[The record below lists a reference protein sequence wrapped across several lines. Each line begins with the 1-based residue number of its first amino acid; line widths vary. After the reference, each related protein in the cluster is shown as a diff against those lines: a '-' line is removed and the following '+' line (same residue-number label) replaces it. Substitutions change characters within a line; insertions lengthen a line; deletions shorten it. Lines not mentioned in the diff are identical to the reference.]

1 MQKFLNYFKRI
12 SALFLVCIT
21 ISFSAFSS
29 YASVPVQASGVLE
42 VSIISSLIEALMASM
57 GLSFSSTADLN
68 NVVTGLDSMMTSTPD
83 FTYKG
88 VKVFEKIQEVLY
100 SAKLGATVALP
111 AACIEWFCNWL
122 YGTSSDVLSD
132 ASDVIYQN
140 PSVSVPSAQVI
151 YGDFSKEFFE
161 SYNLFYGFNKIY
173 DYYSDSEGSCPTT
186 IGDDEPYLTS
196 KLVVTIFNPKNNTF
210 SLNYTNNTG
219 IIYPSTLSIPAVMG
233 SLDEVSVSSVFEL
246 FNNTGDAGTFYSCFF
261 NCNYPSLGEPYLQ
274 VGEKYRAYSSKLW
287 RLRYRSPQYST
298 SSDFNFYE
306 ATNYLPASST
316 NAVVRIFVNKTARFY
331 DSVDQYLM
339 EKVGSAYAPSS
350 TIYGSSS
357 ASKELEK
364 EEASGTVYL
373 QLTQAQLTEK
383 IEKAVADA
391 LAANPSITEEEIN
404 EMVAA
409 QVGALSGVQDS
420 IEEGTTV
427 LSGIMQK
434 VLSVLE
440 GLADNI
446 LTGLVSLVVPS
457 EGFIETQINNIM
469 NRLNGMGI
477 APFDMSEIF
486 TDDDE
491 SPFKDI
497 TIEVY
502 GQEVVIVS
510 FAHLDIFL
518 DKFRPAIRGLIA
530 LFLIFYSIDQFLSLF
545 SLGSMSQGGHVTSLA
560 NSLSSIVMPQGDSGR
575 LGQKGELTKR

>member
-1 MQKFLNYFKRI
+1 MKSKIFSRLRNFMAALVLSAAVMCSGVGGSYF
-12 SALFLVCIT
+12 AV
-21 ISFSAFSS
+21 
-29 YASVPVQASGVLE
+29 YDVYASGVLE

-68 NVVTGLDSMMTSTPD
+68 NVVTGLDSMMESYPD
-83 FTYKG
+83 YTYKG
-88 VKVFEKIQEVLY
+88 VKVFEKLQEVLY

-111 AACIEWFCNWL
+111 YACIEWFSIWL

-140 PSVSVPSAQVI
+140 PSVSVPGVQFI
-151 YGDFSKEFFE
+151 YGDFSQSFFE
-161 SYNLFYGFNKIY
+161 ACKLFYDLPLYLDNT
-173 DYYSDSEGSCPTT
+173 YSFAYTGNEPIFKDSCPM
-186 IGDDEPYLTS
+186 
-196 KLVVTIFNPKNNTF
+196 VVTIFNREDNYFTIAYPTTNIITYPK
-210 SLNYTNNTG
+210 
-219 IIYPSTLSIPAVMG
+219 
-233 SLDEVSVSSVFEL
+233 SLDVSTVLGTDNSLIDSVFEL
-246 FNNTGDAGTFYSCFF
+246 YTSSGG
-261 NCNYPSLGEPYLQ
+261 
-274 VGEKYRAYSSKLW
+274 VGSFKLCAFLHQDT
-287 RLRYRSPQYST
+287 RFKADTSYST
-298 SSDFNFYE
+298 LNTDTFNLRFRDCTYD
-306 ATNYLPASST
+306 ATLGYQNVYSQKNYLPASST
-316 NAVVRIFVNKTARFY
+316 NAEIRVFVNSGTRFY
-331 DSVDQYLM
+331 ESYEEYAMINMYSV
-339 EKVGSAYAPSS
+339 YAPTS
-350 TIYGSSS
+350 TVYGSSS

-364 EEASGTVYL
+364 DEAAGTVSL
-373 QLTQAQLTEK
+373 QLTQAQLTET

-391 LAANPSITEEEIN
+391 IAANPSITEEELN
-404 EMVAA
+404 EMVAE

-420 IEEGTTV
+420 IEEGTSV

-446 LTGLVSLVVPS
+446 LNGLVSLVVPS
-457 EGFIETQINNIM
+457 EGFIQTQINNIM
-469 NRLNGMGI
+469 NCLNGMGI

-486 TDDDE
+486 TEEDE

-497 TIEVY
+497 TIEIY

-510 FAHLDIFL
+510 FAHLDMFL

-545 SLGSMSQGGHVTSLA
+545 SLGGMSEGGHVTSLA